1 MSNFAGRIL
10 SFKIYLD
17 ERDLQQINMCFV
29 MEHSTADN
37 AKYDIIGENCALERD
52 EVDSSRSGVNHIYI
66 CSLNVTE
73 DNLYEVD
80 STSIIDIMEDIDG
93 TCMNTIIASE
103 IREESS
109 NSNEQNK
116 KEKGKT
122 KNLEKENGPNV
133 FVDSYTVSPNG
144 RRIAVS
150 IYDNNS
156 RLSASIYHADLDD
169 FKTKKGSGNSSNED
183 NRDANDNEAN
193 SSALVRR
200 SDNITRE
207 KSYAEVSRSNVNEN
221 PFVPSIETMDHP
233 PGDYQ
238 GPLKILC
245 FHDDV
250 RGIHSNPVFSPDNSL
265 IAGLFSR
272 TDSSRHEIT
281 LLYVHFFN
289 EYSSCWQGMRL
300 LSDLSFESVLW
311 DSDSE
316 NGSDEPRMNDLIL
329 RNRDGSIDE
338 HIEQHFTLYATAR
351 FRGNPT
357 LKHTRFIKN
366 GISTK
371 FYNFMNIFRCV
382 QNI

>member
-1 MSNFAGRIL
+1 MSNFAARIL

-37 AKYDIIGENCALERD
+37 AKYDVIGGNCALERD

-93 TCMNTIIASE
+93 TCMNTIIANE
-103 IREESS
+103 IREESC
-109 NSNEQNK
+109 NSHEQNK
-116 KEKGKT
+116 NKNGKR
-122 KNLEKENGPNV
+122 KNLEREIVPNV
-133 FVDSYTVSPNG
+133 FEDSYTVSPNG
-144 RRIAVS
+144 RRIAIS

-169 FKTKKGSGNSSNED
+169 FKIKKGSGNSSNED
-183 NRDANDNEAN
+183 NRDANDYEAS

-221 PFVPSIETMDHP
+221 PFVPSIETMDRP

-238 GPLKILC
+238 GPLKVLC
-245 FHDDV
+245 FDDDV

-265 IAGLFSR
+265 IVGLFSR

-329 RNRDGSIDE
+329 RNGDGSIDE
-338 HIEQHFTLYATAR
+338 LIEQHFTLYATAR
-351 FRGNPT
+351 FRGNST
-357 LKHTRFIKN
+357 LKHA
-366 GISTK
+366 
-371 FYNFMNIFRCV
+371 
-382 QNI
+382 